1 MVKLWENKMMGFYLF
16 LLLLVLN
23 QVELK
28 IQHNGGVKF
37 ITFNILL
44 YYNYV
49 RNLIVP
55 QLLSKLYGL
64 SCHV

>member
-1 MVKLWENKMMGFYLF
+1 MMDFYLF

-37 ITFNILL
+37 ITCN
-44 YYNYV
+44 
-49 RNLIVP
+49 NLIVP
-55 QLLSKLYGL
+55 
-64 SCHV
+64 